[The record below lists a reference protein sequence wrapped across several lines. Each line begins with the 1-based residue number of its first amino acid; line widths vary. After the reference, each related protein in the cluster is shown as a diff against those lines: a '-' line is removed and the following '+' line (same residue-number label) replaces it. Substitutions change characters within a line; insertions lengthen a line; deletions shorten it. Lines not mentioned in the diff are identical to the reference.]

1 MNWQKF
7 MDEKEYQRFL
17 VRCLTEH
24 TPIEDRLRLRTNA
37 DFCRQFAMD
46 KVVLIEFLETSQP
59 GKMKELSR
67 IYKAKRDEM
76 IAQAANLEYASQG
89 GSLIHAL
96 KHGVSLGQ
104 IHLDLFNPP
113 PDSPLEKG
121 VAADWKKNIFS
132 VVGEVWAS
140 DGEIIDHV
148 IFLNGLAVAT
158 IEMKSEAATKSD
170 SKENADDGYDASKQV
185 AA

>member
-7 MDEKEYQRFL
+7 MDEKDYQRFL
-17 VRCLTEH
+17 VRCLTER
-24 TPIEDRLRLRTNA
+24 TPIEDRFRLRTNA

-46 KVVLIEFLETSQP
+46 KGLLIEFLETSQP
-59 GKMKELSR
+59 DKMKELSR
-67 IYKAKRDEM
+67 IYKAKRDET
-76 IAQAANLEYASQG
+76 IAQAVNLECVSQG

-104 IHLDLFNPP
+104 VHLDLFNPP

-132 VVGEVWAS
+132 VAREVWAS
-140 DGEIIDHV
+140 DGEIIESPA
-148 IFLNGLAVAT
+148 GT
-158 IEMKSEAATKSD
+158 GSTSP
-170 SKENADDGYDASKQV
+170 
-185 AA
+185 